1 MDCKS
6 FTYTLQLHITCIM
19 YMQYLLYFHLFLSMQ
34 SVQNLGLAVVP
45 IVNGVIIDKV
55 GYLILEVFFCICLCG
70 EQL

>member
-1 MDCKS
+1 MV
-6 FTYTLQLHITCIM
+6 
-19 YMQYLLYFHLFLSMQ
+19 LLSSSMQ

-70 EQL
+70 K